1 MISYNGCFVCF
12 KQYLLLKTINHRI
25 KMWALVDLVTNV
37 LLKLEVYVGKEGER
51 QLNIPNHPLGT
62 SRHVVTCIP

>member
-1 MISYNGCFVCF
+1 
-12 KQYLLLKTINHRI
+12 LKTINHRI